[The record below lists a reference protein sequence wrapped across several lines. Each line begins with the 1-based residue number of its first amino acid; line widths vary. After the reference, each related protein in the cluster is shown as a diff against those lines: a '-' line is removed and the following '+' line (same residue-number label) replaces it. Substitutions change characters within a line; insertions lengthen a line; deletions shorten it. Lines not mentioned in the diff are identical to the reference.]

1 MQAPGWLK
9 LTFWRLVFW
18 VIVATGAVAVVLRFA
33 RGLGAT
39 TNLSDAFPW
48 GLWIG
53 FDILCGVGLAAG
65 AFTLTAVVTVFNLR
79 EYEAIVRPTV
89 LTGLLGY
96 VFVILALLVDLG
108 QPYRIWH

>member
-1 MQAPGWLK
+1 MITPSVRPQ
-9 LTFWRLVFW
+9 LTFWRVVFW
-18 VIVATGAVAVVLRFA
+18 ILVANGLVAVVLRFA

-65 AFTLTAVVTVFNLR
+65 AFAVCAVVTIFNLR
-79 EYEAIVRPTV
+79 RYAAIIRPTV

-96 VFVILALLVDLG
+96 TFVILGLLVDLG
-108 QPYRIWH
+108 QPYR